1 LGSSEDFGLVLGGAV
16 RVGVDVMDLN
26 ERLIRVM
33 GRDNRWME
41 FMFD

>member
-1 LGSSEDFGLVLGGAV
+1 
-16 RVGVDVMDLN
+16 VGVDVMDLN